1 MKTFSV
7 VVLVAAAAA
16 TASLSG
22 QQPVGSIPLA
32 PPPPNLTV
40 DGVEVLPVQGQV
52 YMLAGAGANVTLQ
65 VGDEGVLVVDSGAAG
80 QSATIVTAIQ
90 RLTNKPIRF
99 LVNTSSDA
107 DKVAGN
113 EAIVKAAG
121 GSRVNRPAQ
130 IGGVPNPL
138 GQNAGVLTMTHENS
152 FNRMSAGAPGLAALT
167 GEALPEST
175 FFTPRKDFFSNGEP
189 VQLLTQPDAHTDG
202 DIFVFFRKSD
212 VVTTG
217 DIVDLTRYPMI
228 DRARGG
234 SIQGEIDALNTLL
247 ELTVPERNQMG
258 GTRVIPGHGRIAN
271 EADIVDYRDMV
282 TIVRD
287 RVEEMIK
294 KGMTLQQI
302 QAAKP
307 SLEYDGLYGATAGPW
322 TTNMFLEAIYRDLG
336 GK

>member
-1 MKTFSV
+1 MKAFSLA
-7 VVLVAAAAA
+7 VLAAAAA
-16 TASLSG
+16 ASVSVSG
-22 QQPVGSIPLA
+22 QQPVGNIPLA
-32 PPPPNLTV
+32 PPPPTLTV
-40 DGVEVLPVQGQV
+40 DGVEVLPVQGQL

-65 VGDEGVLVVDSGAAG
+65 VGDEGVLVVDSGAAEH
-80 QSATIVTAIQ
+80 SAKIVTAIQ
-90 RLTNKPIRF
+90 RMTNKPIRF

-107 DKVAGN
+107 DKIAGN
-113 EAIVKAAG
+113 DAIVKAG
-121 GSRVNRPAQ
+121 NGSRGNRPAQ
-130 IGGVPNPL
+130 VGGGGSPAGP
-138 GQNAGVLTMTHENS
+138 NAGVLTITHENS
-152 FNRMSAGAPGLAALT
+152 FNRMSAGAPGLPALT

-175 FFTPRKDFFSNGEP
+175 FFTPRKDVFSNGEP
-189 VQLLTQPDAHTDG
+189 VQLLFQPDAHTDG

-234 SIQGEIDALNTLL
+234 GIQGEIDALNTLL

-282 TIVRD
+282 TIIRD
-287 RVEEMIK
+287 RVEEMIR

-307 SLEYDGLYGATAGPW
+307 SLEYDGLYGATTGPW
-322 TTNMFLEAIYRDLG
+322 TTNMFLDAIYRDLG